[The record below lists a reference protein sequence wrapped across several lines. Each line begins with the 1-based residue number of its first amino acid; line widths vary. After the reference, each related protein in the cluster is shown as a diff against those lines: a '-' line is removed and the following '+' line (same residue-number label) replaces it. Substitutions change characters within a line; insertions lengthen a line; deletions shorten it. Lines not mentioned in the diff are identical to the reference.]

1 VPPRTTL
8 ALVALPPPLSLT
20 RTRTSRPPQ
29 YIERSFPSVAASNTL
44 KEAIVSVTTLG
55 ASFGAFSGG
64 FFSGAH
70 ELVSSGIRLRLLAY
84 SLATCSSLDQAD
96 FYGRRSAIILSDT
109 VFIAA
114 ALKMGVAMTPKD
126 LIKGRALMGV
136 AIGLAS
142 IVGPVYIAESAP
154 NSIRATMVVMYAI
167 QIGIGTSLAYIVD
180 FGFTHTQLSWRL
192 MLSVAAFPAILQM
205 IAMFNLPESPRWLAH
220 YGRIGEAKQIMA
232 GLTLDPNDMQ
242 SDAAELDNVY
252 ARAQKAK
259 RDEQAPKS
267 DEQSATP
274 KTYRQRDLVIQLCLG
289 IGLFLMNNFS
299 GECALVY
306 YSIEIIG
313 MAGVVSED
321 AIAQQIINIGMCAT
335 TGVLIGLC
343 LIDRVGRRKLI
354 AISGTGT
361 CCSLF
366 LLAASFAIAGS
377 RSPDVLPPDS
387 STLSETCVLPVATCA
402 QCLQSMCVFCGSPY
416 LGPGEPSPGYC
427 LSRADDA
434 VDAKQLC
441 SSMSGASNGT
451 EVLDLYR
458 EGCPSGYGWLSLLA
472 LCSFQFWFQIGLGI
486 VPSAVNAE
494 FYPNSI
500 RGLCNGSAVAI
511 SWLGNFCVS
520 STFLSLAATLGAPRT
535 FCINACMVGTG
546 TIIMLFFLPETC
558 GLSFGEIQNLFKL
571 YQTPGAPPPW
581 ELHAHILAQRDGD
594 GAPPEEEEEAAASIR
609 I

>member
-1 VPPRTTL
+1 MR
-8 ALVALPPPLSLT
+8 
-20 RTRTSRPPQ
+20 RCH
-29 YIERSFPSVAASNTL
+29 
-44 KEAIVSVTTLG
+44 VT
-55 ASFGAFSGG
+55 
-64 FFSGAH
+64 
-70 ELVSSGIRLRLLAY
+70 
-84 SLATCSSLDQAD
+84 
-96 FYGRRSAIILSDT
+96 RRSAIILSDT

-167 QIGIGTSLAYIVD
+167 EIGVGTSLAYILD
-180 FGFTHTQLSWRL
+180 FGFTHTTLSWRL
-192 MLSVAAFPAILQM
+192 MLSVAAIPAILQM
-205 IAMFNLPESPRWLAH
+205 IVMFNLPESPRWLAH
-220 YGRIGEAKQIMA
+220 YGRIDEAKQIMD
-232 GLTLDPNDMQ
+232 GLTLDPEDKER
-242 SDAAELDNVY
+242 DAAELDNVY
-252 ARAQKAK
+252 LRAQARK
-259 RDEQAPKS
+259 REAAEQPVQTQVQNYCS
-267 DEQSATP
+267 RE
-274 KTYRQRDLVIQLCLG
+274 LVIQLCIG

-321 AIAQQIINIGMCAT
+321 AIAQAIVNIGMCAT
-335 TGVLIGLC
+335 AGVLIGFFM
-343 LIDRVGRRKLI
+343 IDRIGRRRLI

-366 LLAASFAIAGS
+366 LLAVSFALAGG
-377 RSPDVLPPDS
+377 RSPAVMPPDGA
-387 STLSETCVLPVATCA
+387 TLADACALPVNSCA
-402 QCLQSMCVFCGSPY
+402 QCLSASCAFCGAPY
-416 LGPGEPSPGYC
+416 EGPGAPSPGMC

-434 VDAKQLC
+434 EAAHLLCASLGNTTNSLNLYKQ
-441 SSMSGASNGT
+441 
-451 EVLDLYR
+451 
-458 EGCPSGYGWLSLLA
+458 GCPSGYGWLSLLA

-494 FYPNSI
+494 YYPNNI
-500 RGLCNGSAVAI
+500 RGLCNGSAVSI

-535 FCINACMVGTG
+535 FCINACVVGTG
-546 TIIMLFFLPETC
+546 TLLALFYLPETC
-558 GLSFGEIQNLFKL
+558 GLSFVEIQNLFKI

-581 ELHAHILAQRDGD
+581 ELHKHIIAERDGD
-594 GAPPEEEEEAAASIR
+594 APLEDGEEPGTRLPGLA
-609 I
+609 